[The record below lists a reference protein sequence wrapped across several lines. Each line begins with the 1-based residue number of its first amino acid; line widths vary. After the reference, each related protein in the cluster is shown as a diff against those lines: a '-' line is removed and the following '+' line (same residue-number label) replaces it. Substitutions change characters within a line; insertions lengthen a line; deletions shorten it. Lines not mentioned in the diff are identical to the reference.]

1 MKVDFH
7 THTNSSPDSPIS
19 PESLASRAREREIV
33 PAITDHYS
41 MASIPSL
48 EKSGIPFI
56 AGEELRVSVNGRGAD
71 LIGLFMNECI
81 KKGTEVGEAMDL
93 IRGQGALIY
102 APHPFDSFRM
112 GLRDEKLL
120 GKADII
126 EVFNAHSPDKSNA
139 LALEFAQKSNKP
151 QAAGSDCHFLF
162 EFGQTYTEIELDAL
176 EPKKLLKALRRGKI
190 TAKKSPRIRRFAHR
204 ALSKLLKP
212 FI

>member
-7 THTNSSPDSPIS
+7 THTNASPDSPIA
-19 PESLASRAREREIV
+19 PESLASRAGELGVV

-41 MASIPSL
+41 MGSIRKFW
-48 EKSGIPFI
+48 ESGVPFI
-56 AGEELRVSVNGRGAD
+56 AGEELRVSVGGRGGD

-112 GLRDEKLL
+112 GLREEALL
-120 GKADII
+120 RKADII
-126 EVFNAHSPDKSNA
+126 EVFNAHSSDKSNA
-139 LALEFAQKSNKP
+139 RALEFAQKEGKL

-162 EFGQTYTEIELDAL
+162 EFGQTYTEIELDEL
-176 EPKKLLKALRRGKI
+176 EPKKLLEALKNGKI
-190 TAKKSPRIRRFAHR
+190 TAKKSPRLRRLAHR
-204 ALSKLLKP
+204 ALSSLLKP

>member
-7 THTNSSPDSPIS
+7 THTLSSPDSPIS
-19 PESLASRAREREIV
+19 PESLASRARELGIV

-41 MASIPSL
+41 MASI
-48 EKSGIPFI
+48 KRIKKTGIQFI
-56 AGEELRVSVNGRGAD
+56 AGEELRVSVGKRGAD

-81 KKGTEVGEAMDL
+81 KKGTEVEEAMDL
-93 IRGQGALIY
+93 IRAQGALIY

-112 GLRDEKLL
+112 GLREEALL
-120 GKADII
+120 KKADII

-139 LALEFAQKSNKP
+139 MALEFAQKENKA

-162 EFGQTYTEIELDAL
+162 EFGQTYTEIELDEL
-176 EPKKLLKALRRGKI
+176 EPKKLLAALKKGKI
-190 TAKKSPRIRRFAHR
+190 TAKKSPRLRRLAHR
-204 ALSKLLKP
+204 ALSSVLKP

>member
-7 THTNSSPDSPIS
+7 THTNASLDSPIV
-19 PESLASRAREREIV
+19 PESLASRARELGIV

-41 MASIPSL
+41 MGSIRRF
-48 EKSGIPFI
+48 EESGTRFI
-56 AGEELRVSVNGRGAD
+56 AGEELRVSIEGRGAD

-81 KKGTEVGEAMDL
+81 KKGTQIEEAIDL
-93 IRGQGALIY
+93 LRAQGALIY

-112 GLRDEKLL
+112 GLREEKLL
-120 GKADII
+120 EKADII

-139 LALEFAQKSNKP
+139 LALEFAQKHGKP

-162 EFGQTYTEIELDAL
+162 EFGQTYTEIELGEL
-176 EPKKLLKALRRGKI
+176 EPKKLLKALKKGKI
-190 TAKKSPRIRRFAHR
+190 TAKKSPRLRRLAHR
-204 ALSKLLKP
+204 ALSSVLKP